1 MNHNFFVEKNAGIN
15 LPIVKYIQKTVMLK
29 TLDLFS
35 GIGGFSIG
43 LERAGFKTVAFCEID
58 EYCKLVLKKHWKDT
72 KIYSDVRD
80 LSRQKF
86 EEDGLE
92 LPEIITGGVP
102 CQPFSVAGRQKGTED
117 NRHLWPE
124 MFRVIQDFS
133 PEWIII
139 ENVRGLINIQ
149 DGVVFERVH
158 TDLANE
164 GFETQSFIIP
174 AAGVGAPHRRDRV
187 WIVAHSEFN
196 GLPSSKKRESTK
208 ETISKESQGQNN
220 SFNTTGTS
228 GLSTSKQIMENS
240 RRTIRGQQSSRNKES
255 IESGTSQETKR
266 SADSDSIARSGKGEK
281 VMADSNINREKRNK
295 SQNRKGGGLE
305 QSSKDVADSNEGNVE
320 TGRQRQR
327 GIRQESKRQRISSDA
342 SRSGQAMANTERV
355 YVQGQQDRSGQEQSR
370 RSGWWD
376 IEPDVGRVADGV
388 QGRIYRL
395 KGLGN
400 SIVPQIAEE
409 IGKAIAKAEYDK
421 V

>member
-1 MNHNFFVEKNAGIN
+1 MNHTFFVEKNAGIN

-58 EYCKLVLKKHWKDT
+58 EYCKLVLKKHWEDT

-80 LSRQKF
+80 LTRQKF

-124 MFRVIQDFS
+124 MFRVIKDFS
-133 PEWIII
+133 PKWIII

-158 TDLANE
+158 ADLANE

-187 WIVAHSEFN
+187 WVVAYSEYN
-196 GLPSSKKRESTK
+196 GLAFAKKRESIK
-208 ETISKESQGQNN
+208 KTISKESQGQNN

-240 RRTIRGQQSSRNKES
+240 RRTIRGQQSTRNKEGTQ
-255 IESGTSQETKR
+255 SGTSQETKR
-266 SADSDSIARSGKGEK
+266 SADSDSVARSSK
-281 VMADSNINREKRNK
+281 REKIMAN
-295 SQNRKGGGLE
+295 
-305 QSSKDVADSNEGNVE
+305 SNEGNVE

-400 SIVPQIAEE
+400 SIIPQIAEE

>member
-1 MNHNFFVEKNAGIN
+1 
-15 LPIVKYIQKTVMLK
+15 MLK

-58 EYCKLVLKKHWKDT
+58 EYCKLVLKKHWEDT

-80 LSRQKF
+80 LTRQKF

-124 MFRVIQDFS
+124 MFRVIKDFS
-133 PEWIII
+133 PKWIII
-139 ENVRGLINIQ
+139 ENVRGLINVQ

-158 TDLANE
+158 ADLANE

-187 WIVAHSEFN
+187 WVVAYSEFN
-196 GLPSSKKRESTK
+196 GLAFAKKRESIK
-208 ETISKESQGQNN
+208 KTISKESQGQNN

-240 RRTIRGQQSSRNKES
+240 RRTIRGQQSTRNKES
-255 IESGTSQETKR
+255 TQSGTSQETKR

-281 VMADSNINREKRNK
+281 VM
-295 SQNRKGGGLE
+295 
-305 QSSKDVADSNEGNVE
+305 ADSNEGNVE

-400 SIVPQIAEE
+400 SIIPQIAEE